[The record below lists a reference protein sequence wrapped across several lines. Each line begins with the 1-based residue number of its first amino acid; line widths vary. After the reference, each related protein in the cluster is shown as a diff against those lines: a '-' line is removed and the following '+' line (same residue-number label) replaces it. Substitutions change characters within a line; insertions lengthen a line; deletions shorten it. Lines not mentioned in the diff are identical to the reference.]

1 MNITKTKKGFSTIK
15 LLIVIGIIAVLSA
28 IAIPTTIGILNKA
41 KEVTNT
47 VTTSDMNNAIEQF
60 IFEYHGYTQNISSSN
75 LNINNMNASQSRVQ
89 SVVIATSSRNIKE
102 LESSSGYSGRKLD
115 NKTKFPENIATI
127 KALLNAY
134 LSSAQTSIFEPQ
146 NPKQS
151 FFYNPD
157 FGIIICTETNKSVAE
172 LNEVIVN
179 ESNIPEINF
188 NENSKWI
195 NLTTGETINDDN
207 FSNPNGGGENGI
219 ENKFIFEEN
228 MTWEQWLNSKYN
240 NSGYIYAKD
249 GYKGAGYYSIGST
262 AAEGY
267 ILEYI
272 EDDLGKK
279 YSFSDIIQKDRRYKF
294 FGQQYKGMY

>member
-1 MNITKTKKGFSTIK
+1 MNITKTKNGFSTIK
-15 LLIVIGIIAVLSA
+15 LLIVIGIIAILTA
-28 IAIPTTIGILNKA
+28 IAIPTTIGILNKTKSVA
-41 KEVTNT
+41 NT

-60 IFEYHGYTQNISSSN
+60 VFEYHGYTQNIASSN

-89 SVVIATSSRNIKE
+89 SVIIATSQKNIKE
-102 LESSSGYSGRKLD
+102 LESFSGYSGRKLD

-134 LSSAQTSIFEPQ
+134 LSSGQTSIFEPA

-157 FGIIICTETNKSVAE
+157 FGIIICTDTNKSVSE

-188 NENSKWI
+188 NENTKWI
-195 NLTTGETINDDN
+195 NLTSGETINDDN
-207 FSNPNGGGENGI
+207 YSNPNGSNNGE
-219 ENKFIFEEN
+219 ENKFIFEEG
-228 MTWEQWLNSKYN
+228 MTWEKWLNSKYN

-267 ILEYI
+267 ILEHI
-272 EDDLGKK
+272 EDDLGTK
-279 YSFSDIIQKDRRYKF
+279 YSFSDVIQKDRRYKF
-294 FGQQYKGMY
+294 FGQQYKGY